1 MKYRKIFLA
10 LICAPLLLGVV
21 SCSSPSDNNFKIVST
36 VFPQYDWTKNIIEGA
51 ENVTLNMLI
60 NTGVDLHSY
69 QPSVKDINTI
79 RNSDLLI
86 YVGGE
91 SDEWVDD
98 VINSSDKQLN
108 TINLMDV
115 LGDAK
120 IEEELKEGMEGHD
133 EEEHDHEEEVEYDEH
148 VWLSVKNTA
157 IFSNFIASKL
167 KELNSENA
175 SVYETNVAS
184 YVTELTALDQKYEA
198 ALKDT
203 RTNTLLFGDRFPFR
217 YLVED
222 YDLDYYAA
230 FIGCSAESEASFE
243 TISFLVNKVNEL
255 DIRVILTL
263 EGSSKQIANTIKQ
276 NSNSK
281 DQRILEV
288 NSLQSITKND
298 VDKGKNY
305 ISIMDANLDVFTEAL
320 A

>member
-1 MKYRKIFLA
+1 MMK
-10 LICAPLLLGVV
+10 
-21 SCSSPSDNNFKIVST
+21 
-36 VFPQYDWTKNIIEGA
+36 KNM
-51 ENVTLNMLI
+51 T
-60 NTGVDLHSY
+60 
-69 QPSVKDINTI
+69 Q
-79 RNSDLLI
+79 
-86 YVGGE
+86 
-91 SDEWVDD
+91 
-98 VINSSDKQLN
+98 
-108 TINLMDV
+108 
-115 LGDAK
+115 
-120 IEEELKEGMEGHD
+120 
-133 EEEHDHEEEVEYDEH
+133 EEVEYDEH
-148 VWLSVKNTA
+148 VWLSVKNAA